1 MPLCR
6 GLGEKEEGWEKAHP
20 LTLFYLQTVFTLY
33 FHIADQASDLSVQN
47 PMTTAYLTGHLTS
60 VSSVPAPRWRPAE
73 LEHKPIFKHPCI
85 LRMIVCI
92 LLCVCVCA
100 QKLSVS
106 NSLSLHGLYP
116 WDFSAHGIP
125 RQKYC
130 SGLPFPPP
138 GESSWPKGR
147 TRVSWVSGSGRQ
159 ILYHWATSEAQVYS
173 KYRNEVNRI
182 REEKYYLV

>member
-1 MPLCR
+1 MQRAGREGR
-6 GLGEKEEGWEKAHP
+6 GVREGPPPHP
-20 LTLFYLQTVFTLY
+20 LLSSDSIHSLFPHSRPGLWSFGSKSNDHSLPNWSS
-33 FHIADQASDLSVQN
+33 HIRQQCASTEVAPSRTRAQANFQAS
-47 PMTTAYLTGHLTS
+47 MH
-60 VSSVPAPRWRPAE
+60 
-73 LEHKPIFKHPCI
+73 FKDDSLYI
-85 LRMIVCI
+85 TV
-92 LLCVCVCA
+92 CVCVCA

-173 KYRNEVNRI
+173 KYWNEVNRI